1 MATTEPVGYVAPKVV
16 TSSCLCGGAGAV
28 LPATLGRKEIA
39 GLVEGFPKGI
49 IIYIYITEGILRD

>member
-49 IIYIYITEGILRD
+49 IIYRYIYY